1 MTPQQ
6 LQQYLYDHIPLSAAM
21 QVQVLAVSGGE
32 VLLGAPLEP
41 NINHRQTVFGGSASA
56 LAILAAWSL
65 LHTRLK
71 SEGISTRLVIQ
82 RNTMRYDKPLN
93 GTFRA
98 RALAPSTV
106 DWEAFTR
113 MLRRKGRARIT
124 VRATLLGEDGEA
136 GELEGEF
143 VALGTSGLQDGV
155 SSGTTVPP

>member
-1 MTPQQ
+1 MTPQE

-21 QVQVLAVSGGE
+21 QVHVLGLSGDE
-32 VLLGAPLEP
+32 VLLGAPLGP

-82 RNTMRYDKPLN
+82 RNTMRYDKPLDSA
-93 GTFRA
+93 FRA
-98 RALAPSTV
+98 RAEAPAR
-106 DWEAFTR
+106 DAWDAFTR
-113 MLRRKGRARIT
+113 MLRRKGRARIS

-136 GELEGEF
+136 GELDGEF
-143 VALGTSGLQDGV
+143 VALGTSGL
-155 SSGTTVPP
+155 